1 MQNIDTNPEPLPV
14 GAENGRRAPAGPEDG
29 FDEPQSPP
37 YRVTRHEVYEV
48 MYEPRVA
55 IRNAPSMMAGIAGA
69 MVKGKAVV
77 AVDYCDGW
85 IRVEGSFWDP
95 EWMLIDGKP
104 LGLGPLLEHKHVTEI
119 GKKIK
124 DTVHARY
131 EKMKAA
137 YQVAKHEDRLD
148 EAMAMRKA
156 IQEFEADQENNGVAA
171 AIGAELCPPP
181 PPPTPKERTEQK
193 KKKKQKRYRRA
204 RNPELHLN
212 AYDYETMT
220 EVMLK
225 MVYVQHNP
233 ELKNLMDKDIT
244 LTFPDSKQPIRG
256 RKAVTLAFGR
266 TAEYWRHVDVGFAIM
281 PGGVHSH
288 WTECIMAMRRT
299 EDGETKYW
307 KHVVSFGKPPDY
319 QVEKW
324 VVTDMSKPKIFAGST
339 KEEIVGQKY
348 DDVEGCYVGD
358 GGDDEDLLE
367 EEEVAPADYMELENP
382 TPPPPPGL
390 AGIDYDPENLDD
402 LDEPIVED
410 VGDVQ
415 Q

>member
-1 MQNIDTNPEPLPV
+1 
-14 GAENGRRAPAGPEDG
+14 
-29 FDEPQSPP
+29 
-37 YRVTRHEVYEV
+37 
-48 MYEPRVA
+48 
-55 IRNAPSMMAGIAGA
+55 MMASIAGA

-77 AVDYCDGW
+77 GVDYHEGW

-104 LGLGPLLEHKHVTEI
+104 LGLGTLLEHKRTTEI
-119 GKKIK
+119 GQKIK
-124 DTVHARY
+124 DTVQSRY
-131 EKMKAA
+131 EKMKRE
-137 YQVAKHEDRLD
+137 YQVAKAEDRLD
-148 EAMAMRKA
+148 EAIAMQKS
-156 IQEFEADQENNGVAA
+156 IKEFEADQENNGVAA

-181 PPPTPKERTEQK
+181 PPPTPKEREEK
-193 KKKKQKRYRRA
+193 KKTKKQKRYRRA

-225 MVYVQHNP
+225 RVYVERLP
-233 ELKNLMDKDIT
+233 ELKNLLDKDVT

-299 EDGETKYW
+299 EDSETKYW

-324 VVTDMSKPKIFAGST
+324 VVTDMGKPKIFAGST
-339 KEEIVGQKY
+339 KEEIVGQTY

-367 EEEVAPADYMELENP
+367 EEEVAPADYDALDA
-382 TPPPPPGL
+382 PPKPPGL
-390 AGIDYDPENLDD
+390 DEIDLDEDD

-410 VGDVQ
+410 LGEIQ